1 MPLRRNVIEAETPI
15 SDLVRDAAHGWMLPV
30 LDLDPVIAPTAAVG
44 ALAMLRDQTF
54 KPHAACRLEQ
64 NLALLEWR
72 HEDPLG
78 PPVGADNFLNF
89 PRHIAKVQPLR
100 AIHVWD
106 SGFAVLYRSGP
117 ANCRSGQPPTTPS
130 RCSLLAVTAGLQMIA
145 HHGLRLAQP
154 ASIMIVMR
162 WIGYTVLVDK
172 TRHIPSRL
180 RDGTLQP
187 SPPHRPHARRPPATS
202 GEPKLH
208 RLGPVDVGQQSV
220 TATSDLRA
228 GPRRVAATHLSRVSP
243 SGTRSRS
250 GGAPLPRPAPWR
262 AA

>member
-1 MPLRRNVIEAETPI
+1 
-15 SDLVRDAAHGWMLPV
+15 
-30 LDLDPVIAPTAAVG
+30 
-44 ALAMLRDQTF
+44 MLRDQTF

-100 AIHVWD
+100 AM
-106 SGFAVLYRSGP
+106 GLGLRRAVSTGP

-202 GEPKLH
+202 G
-208 RLGPVDVGQQSV
+208 
-220 TATSDLRA
+220 RA
-228 GPRRVAATHLSRVSP
+228 EASSTRPRRRRTTIGDSDV
-243 SGTRSRS
+243 
-250 GGAPLPRPAPWR
+250 RPACGPSTRGRDPSQPCFTIGHALSLRGR
-262 AA
+262 AASSAGTVASSLR

>member
-1 MPLRRNVIEAETPI
+1 
-15 SDLVRDAAHGWMLPV
+15 
-30 LDLDPVIAPTAAVG
+30 
-44 ALAMLRDQTF
+44 MLRDQTF

-100 AIHVWD
+100 AM
-106 SGFAVLYRSGP
+106 GLGLRRAVSTGP

-172 TRHIPSRL
+172 T
-180 RDGTLQP
+180 
-187 SPPHRPHARRPPATS
+187 SPYPFTPKRWHTSTEPPASPTCA
-202 GEPKLH
+202 
-208 RLGPVDVGQQSV
+208 
-220 TATSDLRA
+220 TAAGHLRRA
-228 GPRRVAATHLSRVSP
+228 EASSARPRRRRTTIGDSDVRSACGPSTRGRDPSQPCFTIGHALSLR
-243 SGTRSRS
+243 G
-250 GGAPLPRPAPWR
+250 R
-262 AA
+262 AASSAGTVASSLR